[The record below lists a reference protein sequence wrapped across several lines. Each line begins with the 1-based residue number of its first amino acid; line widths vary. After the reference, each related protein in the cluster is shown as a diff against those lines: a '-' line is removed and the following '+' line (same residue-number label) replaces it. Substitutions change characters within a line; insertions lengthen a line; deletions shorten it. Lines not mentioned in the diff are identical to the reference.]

1 MSTQSI
7 IHKVRTWVLAIVF
20 AMAAGGPLLGVASAP
35 VSLAKQACGDTYFL
49 TIPAWYNG
57 LTTSDKAGNCII
69 ASPGAGQ
76 TAISN
81 FVWHIVLNVIAIIL
95 NLAGYLAAG
104 YIIYGGFKY
113 ILATGAP
120 DAVTKAKT
128 TITNA
133 VIGLVLSIMAVA
145 IVNVIQGAF

>member
-1 MSTQSI
+1 MNIQSI
-7 IHKVRTWVLAIVF
+7 ARRARIWLVAIAF
-20 AMAAGGPLLGVASAP
+20 AMSIGSPLLSVASASA
-35 VSLAKQACGDTYFL
+35 SLAKQACGDAHFL

-57 LTTSDKAGNCII
+57 LTAQDNGGNCTIKY
-69 ASPGAGQ
+69 PGAGQ
-76 TAISN
+76 DSISA
-81 FVWHIVLNVIAIIL
+81 FVWHIVLNIIAIIL

-133 VIGLVLSIMAVA
+133 VIGLVISIMAVA